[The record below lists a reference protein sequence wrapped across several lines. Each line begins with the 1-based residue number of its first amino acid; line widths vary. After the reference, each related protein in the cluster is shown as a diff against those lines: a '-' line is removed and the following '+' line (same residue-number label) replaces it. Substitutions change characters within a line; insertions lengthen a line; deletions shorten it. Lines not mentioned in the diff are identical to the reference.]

1 MYYYLNIM
9 IKFTQSICYC
19 PADTAMTSSNQ
30 RSHPL
35 SRSNDAYVPLWF
47 LISWSHLSPVPRFV
61 FLCTTT
67 HTHTHTHR
75 PTHTPPRT
83 PHIHTHTHTH
93 THTHIHSHT
102 HTHTHT
108 HTYTHRKHTHTH
120 KHVFK

>member
-47 LISWSHLSPVPRFV
+47 FISWSHLSTVTRSV
-61 FLCTTT
+61 FLYP
-67 HTHTHTHR
+67 HTHTHTD
-75 PTHTPPRT
+75 TRT
-83 PHIHTHTHTH
+83 NTHTHTH
-93 THTHIHSHT
+93 THTPTNTMAQLST
-102 HTHTHT
+102 NCSLVCRPDLSGCV
-108 HTYTHRKHTHTH
+108 TYTI
-120 KHVFK
+120 